1 MNELLLG
8 RVAFRSLLHHKGRAI
23 LTMLGI
29 IIGIG
34 AIIATLAIG
43 RGAEKKIHARI
54 TSMGENYLFVIP
66 GNLLISGK
74 TVTTKRKPTEKL
86 RKSDVDTIT
95 KLLPTLSAASPM
107 LSVQETVGTKNKYV
121 SCEVKGGNETF
132 LDILRRDIAKGVE
145 INAQHVKKASKV
157 VVLGK
162 SIAESLFDAHT
173 DPVGKKIKVGSTI
186 CTVIGVIAEI
196 KDFFG
201 FRDPNNDLFMPEPT
215 MRQRLLKTHTDVVHG
230 IAIKAASKE
239 ELPTVQRQVRRILRD
254 RHMLRPNDP
263 DDFTIFDQQSMAK
276 AAEEASGI
284 LQLLLLI
291 IASISLVVGGVGV
304 MNIMLVS
311 VTERTRE
318 IGVRMAL
325 GATGT
330 IILRQFLYEA
340 LSLCL
345 VGGTLGVILG
355 GSLPMIF
362 AWITGWEGEVT
373 LVSIVA
379 AFGVTTAV
387 GLFFGYYPARK
398 AARMNP
404 VDALAER

>member
-1 MNELLLG
+1 MNEFLLG
-8 RVAFRSLLHHKGRAI
+8 RVALHSLLHHKGRAI

-54 TSMGENYLFVIP
+54 TAMGENYIFVIP

-74 TVTTKRKPTEKL
+74 TVTSKRTPTEKL
-86 RKSDVDTIT
+86 RKPDVDAIR
-95 KLLPTLSAASPM
+95 KLVPNIRAISPM
-107 LSVQETVGTKNKYV
+107 LSIQETVGSQRKYI
-121 SCEVKGGNETF
+121 SCEVKGGNEQF
-132 LDILRRDIAKGVE
+132 LGILRRDIARGVA

-162 SIAESLFDAHT
+162 LAAETLFNSHT
-173 DPVGKKIKVGSTI
+173 DPLGKKLKVGNTI
-186 CTVIGVIAEI
+186 CTVIGVTAEV

-201 FRDPNNDLFMPEPT
+201 FRDPNNDVIMPEPT
-215 MRQRLLKTHTDVVHG
+215 VRQRLLKTHSDVIHG
-230 IAIKAASKE
+230 IAVKAESKE
-239 ELPTVQRQVRRILRD
+239 DLPTVQRQVRRIIRD
-254 RHMLRPNDP
+254 RHSLRPNDP

-291 IASISLVVGGVGV
+291 IASISLIVGGVGV

-325 GATGT
+325 GATSS

-340 LSLCL
+340 LVLCL
-345 VGGTLGVILG
+345 LGGTIGVILG
-355 GSLPMIF
+355 GSLPTLF
-362 AWITGWEGEVT
+362 AWITGWQGEVSLT
-373 LVSIVA
+373 SIIA